1 MIDSGIRN
9 IYRLTPMQEG
19 MFFHSLFDQNSS
31 AYFEQAVLTLNGT
44 IDPELLER
52 SFNKLLERYDVLRTV
67 FLYKE
72 VDQPLQVVL
81 DKRETSLYYKDFSNL
96 IEKDQNQQ
104 IEQYK
109 LSEKKKGF
117 NLEKDILIRM
127 ALFKTDEDKVKLI
140 WNFHHIIMDGWCLSI
155 LAKDLFQIYFS
166 LKNCSSNPLP
176 EVYPYSD
183 YFTWLEKQDLE
194 GLKYWEKV
202 LEGYEQRATIPA
214 SKVMN
219 NDVRYE
225 HKKYSFKLDEEWTN
239 ELEKLAVVNQTTLS
253 TVFQAIWG
261 VLLQKYNNTDDVV
274 FGSVISGRPPEV
286 RGIESMVGL
295 FINTVP
301 IRIKTDQHI
310 TFKSLLSELNQSLR
324 KANTYGYLSLAD
336 IQSSSKLNNDLIQH
350 IVVFENYPMEEV
362 IINDVDH
369 NDQIT
374 VLDSEMSEHTNYD
387 LEIIVFPS
395 EQLEVCF
402 TYNGLLYDDLFFKKV
417 EIHLKQIIKQ
427 VIKNDSVLINN
438 IEILSQ
444 EEKNQILV
452 DFNDTDVIFPN
463 QKTVHQ
469 LFEEQV
475 MSNPDQLAVLF
486 KEEKWTYR
494 EFNKKANSL
503 GKVLRNKGIKND
515 TIVAIMLDR
524 SLEMMVGIMGI
535 MKAGGA
541 YMPISP
547 DFPIERIKF
556 MLEDSK
562 AVVIL
567 TQEKYITMLS
577 EIVHTEKL
585 QVINLEDSDLYKFED
600 SSLSNINS
608 SNDLAYMIYTSGSTG
623 NPKGVLI
630 EYRALINRLH
640 WMQKKYPIGEGD
652 VILQKTP
659 FVFDVSVWELF
670 WWCIQG
676 ASVCFLEP
684 GGEKEP
690 GMMVDVIEKNQI
702 STMHFVPSM
711 LSVFLDYLENM
722 ENETIRLKSLRQ
734 VFASG
739 EALKTTQVDSF
750 LKLLHN
756 KNGTNLHNLYG
767 PTEASIDVSYYD
779 CVSIENMNVV
789 PIGKPINNIQLHIL
803 DRNLQLMS
811 IGLTGELHISG
822 AGLARG
828 YLNRPELTA
837 EKFIDHPFQPGE
849 KMYKTGDL
857 ARWLP
862 DGNIEYLGRND
873 HQVKIR
879 GHRIELGEIEKH
891 LITHESIQE
900 VVVIARDDDAHLYL
914 CAYFTSKINMNTSTL
929 KSYLSQI
936 VPEYMVPN
944 HFIQLDEMPIN
955 SNGKLDRK
963 KLPAP
968 SQQLQTSFVAP
979 RNLTEETLKNIWGQV
994 LEVERISIHQ
1004 NFFELGGH
1012 SLKAT
1017 LLVSKVYREMNVEI
1031 KVRDVFSFNTIAKL
1045 SNHISKL
1052 AKSSISPIQ
1061 PLEKKQYYDV
1071 SAAQK
1076 RMYVLNEL
1084 EGENSIAYN
1093 MPSVFQVKGDFNVN
1107 HFEQQLHV
1115 LIQRHEIFRTSF
1127 INVNGQ
1133 IKQEIHPH
1141 VEVNLEFL
1149 DLTGTQFNERKDMI
1163 VSFIKPFDL
1172 EIASLIRVKVIKVD
1186 KQEHHLLFDMHH
1198 IISDGIS
1205 GKLVLDELIGLYEG
1219 KDLPPLLN
1227 QYKDFAA
1234 WQNEQLETEE
1244 MKEQEKYWLQM
1255 FNDDI
1260 PIMNLLLDYRRPS
1273 VQSFEGRTIRFVTG
1287 NDLTEDINLLANQA
1301 NTTVF
1306 TVLLAAYNVLL
1317 MKYTGQNDIVVGSPV
1332 AGRNHPDLQQ
1342 MNGLF
1347 VNTVALRN
1355 LLDGKKTFLEFIQHV
1370 SERNLNA
1377 IENQDYPFEKLI
1389 DQLNIKR
1396 DTSRNPLF
1404 DTMFSFFEAEEQ
1416 EMNMDGLLL
1425 APYPV
1430 EENTAKFDLMLD
1442 VYTELSNIRFE
1453 LQYCTDLYKTETAER
1468 LSNHYL
1474 VILKELVRNPNI
1486 LLSEISL
1493 LSDKEQ
1499 IQIKEQF
1506 NGKKRDYD
1514 FSKTVSERFEEHARV
1529 SSHKTA
1535 LIYKDHRISYEQ
1547 LNKKANQMARY
1558 LRKRGIGP
1566 EDIVS
1571 VMLERSPKFVES
1583 VLGIWKA
1590 QAAYVPIDVSYG
1602 TERRLNIL
1610 DDSKAK
1616 VVITNSQYLEYE
1628 LETNDKIKI
1637 LCLDQMEEDINQEEQ
1652 DNLNLEMN
1660 INDLAY
1666 ILFTSGSTGKPKGV
1680 MIEHVGML
1688 NHILAEADELS
1699 LDSSL
1704 VFAQNAS
1711 PCFDISVW
1719 QFFGA
1724 LALGGT
1730 TAIYANELILEV
1742 DKFSEHLVKDGVTLL
1757 EVVPTYLSVLLDHF
1771 EDEKV
1776 KLPSLSTLMVTGES
1790 VKPHLV
1796 KRWFAQFP
1804 QIKLV
1809 NAYGPA
1815 EASDDVSQFI
1825 IDELPEEE
1833 NPNISIGK
1841 PIANMDIYIVDE
1853 EMNLCPIGV
1862 VGELCVAGIGVG
1874 RGYVNHAEGT
1884 NQSFMINKFSNKSN
1898 ERLYKTG
1905 DMARWRSDGNIEFIG
1920 RKDYQVK
1927 IRGFRIELEEIESA
1941 ILEHRAVKEAVVIT
1955 KEEDDE
1961 KYLCAY
1967 IVVKPNFQLKELKI
1981 DLSDKLPDYM
1991 LPAYF
1996 MLLEQLPLLVSG
2008 KIDRKLLPSP
2018 DKTNITDQETILPVN
2033 DIEEDL
2039 VSVWKEVLGVQ
2050 MIGTDHN
2057 FFELGG
2063 DSIKAIQMISK
2074 FNSKGYSLKT
2084 RDLFQYPE
2092 IHRLAKCVRKERKEI
2107 DQSAVKGEVVLSP
2120 IQQWFF
2126 ERQFKDMNH
2135 WNQAVMLFKRDR
2147 FDIHILEQVFTKMIE
2162 HHDALR
2168 MVYHHDDKGEN
2179 VQFNREIRG
2188 GMFDL
2193 SVVDICE
2200 QTNEEIMDA
2209 IYQIQSSLD
2218 LEQGPLV
2225 KLGLLKARDGDHLFI
2240 AIHHLIIDGVSWRIL
2255 FEDLLTAY
2263 KQLSQ
2268 DHPIQLP
2275 SKTDSYLNWTS
2286 SLMKYADSKE
2296 MLQELSYWK
2305 EVEEHSFCPIPKD
2318 KEGLE
2323 ISAKYNQ
2330 TYQFQLSKEE
2340 TSELLTRVHATYN
2353 TEMNDI
2359 LLCALGIAVKKWTGE
2374 NQVCIHLEGHGREEI
2389 IKEMDISRTVGWF
2402 TSTYPVVLNMDKS
2415 EDLSYQIKYLKEHL
2429 RQIPNKGIGYGILK
2443 YLTSDHDKKD
2453 ITFVSSP
2460 EINFNYLGQFDT
2472 DLNTEL
2478 FEGSELSCGQMVS
2491 PNANREVP
2499 LDING
2504 LVEEEMLK
2512 MEITYN
2518 ANEFKETTIER
2529 FGNLFKQSLSE
2540 IIQHCITKESKEITP
2555 SDVGGE
2561 DLSIED
2567 LEAISAFYES

>member
-1 MIDSGIRN
+1 MIDSDIRN

-31 AYFEQAVLTLNGT
+31 AYFEQAVLTLHGI
-44 IDPELLER
+44 IDPELLEK
-52 SFNKLLERYDVLRTV
+52 SFNKLIERYDVLRTV
-67 FLYKE
+67 FIFKE

-81 DKRETSLYYKDFSNL
+81 DKREASIYYKDISNL
-96 IEKDQNQQ
+96 MEKDQTEQ

-109 LSEKKKGF
+109 LSEKEKGF

-127 ALFKTDEDKVKLI
+127 ALFKTSEDKVKLI

-166 LKNCSSNPLP
+166 LKNKSLNQLT

-183 YFTWLEKQDLE
+183 YFTWLEKQDLD
-194 GLKYWEKV
+194 GLKYWENI
-202 LEGYEQRATIPA
+202 LEGYEQQATIPA
-214 SKVMN
+214 SKSAIKK
-219 NDVRYE
+219 DVSYE
-225 HKKYSFKLDEEWTN
+225 HKKYSFKLDEGWTN
-239 ELEKLAVVNQTTLS
+239 ELENVAVVNQTTLS
-253 TVFQAIWG
+253 TVFQGIWG
-261 VLLQKYNNTDDVV
+261 VLLQKYNNTEDVV
-274 FGSVISGRPPEV
+274 FGSIVSGRPPEV

-301 IRIKTDQHI
+301 IRIKSDEHK
-310 TFKSLLSELNQSLR
+310 TFKSLLFELNQSLR
-324 KANTYGYLSLAD
+324 KANKYSYLSLAD
-336 IQSSSKLNNDLIQH
+336 IQSSSALKNDLIQH
-350 IVVFENYPMEEV
+350 IVVYENYPMEEV
-362 IINDVDH
+362 IINDVDY

-374 VLDSEMSEHTNYD
+374 ILGSEMSEHTNYD
-387 LEIIVFPS
+387 LEIIVFPGK
-395 EQLEVCF
+395 QLEVCF
-402 TYNGLLYDDLFFKKV
+402 TYNGLLYDEVFFHKLEV
-417 EIHLKQIIKQ
+417 HLKQIIKQ
-427 VIKNDSVLINN
+427 VINNDRVLINN
-438 IEILSQ
+438 IEMISQ

-452 DFNDTDVIFPN
+452 DFNDTDVAFPI
-463 QKTVHQ
+463 QKTIHE

-475 MSNPDQLAVLF
+475 QSNPDQTAVLL
-486 KEEKWTYR
+486 KEKKWTYD
-494 EFNKKANSL
+494 EFNKKVNSFAR
-503 GKVLRNKGIKND
+503 VLRNKGIEKD

-547 DFPIERIKF
+547 EFPMERIKF
-556 MLEDSK
+556 MLNDSK
-562 AVVIL
+562 APVIL
-567 TQEKYITMLS
+567 TQGKYMAMFS
-577 EIVHTEKL
+577 EQFQTEKL
-585 QVINLEDSDLYKFED
+585 QVINLEDSDLYKLED
-600 SSLSNINS
+600 SNLPIINS

-630 EYRALINRLH
+630 EHRALINRLH

-676 ASVCFLEP
+676 ASIYFLEP

-690 GMMVDVIEKNQI
+690 GVMIETIEENHI
-702 STMHFVPSM
+702 TTMHFVPSM
-711 LSVFLDYLENM
+711 LSAFLEYLENKES
-722 ENETIRLKSLRQ
+722 ENSRLKSLRQ

-750 LKLLHN
+750 VQLLYK
-756 KNGTNLHNLYG
+756 KNGTKLHNLYG
-767 PTEASIDVSYYD
+767 PTEAAIDVSYYD
-779 CVSIENMNVV
+779 CVSNEKMNVV
-789 PIGKPINNIQLHIL
+789 PIGKPIDNIQLHIL
-803 DRNLQLMS
+803 DRNLNLMP

-822 AGLARG
+822 VGLARG
-828 YLNRPELTA
+828 YLNRKELTE
-837 EKFIDHPFQPGE
+837 EKFINNPFHSGN

-857 ARWLP
+857 ARWLQ

-879 GHRIELGEIEKH
+879 GHRVELGEIEQH
-891 LITHESIQE
+891 LINHESIQE
-900 VVVIARDDDAHLYL
+900 VAVITSEMNGTFYL
-914 CAYFTSKINMNTSTL
+914 CAYFTSKVNLNTASLRSYMN
-929 KSYLSQI
+929 KC
-936 VPEYMVPN
+936 VPEYMIPSY
-944 HFIQLDEMPIN
+944 FIQLKEMPIN

-963 KLPAP
+963 KLPVP
-968 SQQLQTSFVAP
+968 TQQIKTSFVAP
-979 RNLTEETLKNIWGQV
+979 RNVTEETLKNIWEQV
-994 LEVERISIHQ
+994 LEIESISIHQ

-1017 LLVSKVYREMNVEI
+1017 VLVSKIYREMNVEI
-1031 KVRDVFSFNTIAKL
+1031 KVRDVFTYNTIYKL
-1045 SNHISKL
+1045 SNHISKQT
-1052 AKSSISPIQ
+1052 KSSITPI
-1061 PLEKKQYYDV
+1061 PSLEKKQYYEV
-1071 SAAQK
+1071 STAQK
-1076 RMYVLNEL
+1076 RMYILNEL

-1093 MPSVFQVKGDFNVN
+1093 MPSAFKVEGDFNVN
-1107 HFEQQLHV
+1107 HFYQQIGA
-1115 LIQRHEIFRTSF
+1115 LIERHEIFRTSF
-1127 INVNGQ
+1127 VNINGQ
-1133 IKQEIHPH
+1133 IQQKIHKDVDVKP
-1141 VEVNLEFL
+1141 EFL
-1149 DLTGTQFNERKDMI
+1149 DSTLILREEYEQI
-1163 VSFIKPFDL
+1163 IQSFIKPFDL
-1172 EIASLIRVKVIKVD
+1172 SMAPLLRVKVVRTGE
-1186 KQEHHLLFDMHH
+1186 KQHLLLFDMHH

-1205 GKLVLDELIGLYEG
+1205 GKLVIDELIGLYEG
-1219 KDLPPLLN
+1219 KALSPLSN
-1227 QYKDFAA
+1227 QYRDFAA
-1234 WQNEQLETEE
+1234 WQNEQLETKE
-1244 MKEQEKYWLQM
+1244 MKVQEQYWLHI
-1255 FNDDI
+1255 FNDEI
-1260 PIMNLLLDYRRPS
+1260 PVMNMPLDYRRPS
-1273 VQSFEGRTIRFVTG
+1273 VQSFEGKKIFAVTG
-1287 NDLTEDINLLANQA
+1287 NKLAEEINVLASQA

-1306 TVLLAAYNVLL
+1306 SVLFAAYNILL

-1355 LLDGKKTFLEFIQHV
+1355 FLDGKKSFLEFIQYV
-1370 SERNLNA
+1370 SERTLKA

-1404 DTMFSFFEAEEQ
+1404 DTMFSLFEAEEQ
-1416 EMNMDGLLL
+1416 EITMDGLLIT
-1425 APYPV
+1425 PYPL
-1430 EENTAKFDLMLD
+1430 EEDTAKFDLMLD
-1442 VYTELSNIRFE
+1442 VYTEPFNIRFE
-1453 LQYCTDLYKTETAER
+1453 LQYCTDLYKAETAER

-1474 VILKELVRNPNI
+1474 IILEELVRNPNT

-1493 LSDKEQ
+1493 LSEKEQ

-1514 FSKTVSERFEEHARV
+1514 FSKTVSQRFEEHVFHSAD
-1529 SSHKTA
+1529 KTA
-1535 LIYKDHRISYEQ
+1535 LIYKDKKISYEQ
-1547 LNKKANQMARY
+1547 LNKKANQIARY
-1558 LRKRGIGP
+1558 LRKIGVGP
-1566 EDIVS
+1566 ENIVS

-1602 TERRLNIL
+1602 TERKLNIL
-1610 DDSKAK
+1610 NDSKAK
-1616 VVITNSQYLEYE
+1616 VLITDSQYLECK
-1628 LETNDKIKI
+1628 LETNHKIKI
-1637 LCLDQMEEDINQEEQ
+1637 LCLDELEEEIGQEEQ
-1652 DNLNLEMN
+1652 DNLNLEMD
-1660 INDLAY
+1660 INHLAY

-1680 MIEHVGML
+1680 MIEHIGML
-1688 NHILAEADELS
+1688 NHILAEAEELN

-1724 LALGGT
+1724 LSLGGT
-1730 TAIYANELILEV
+1730 TAIYPNELILEV
-1742 DKFSEHLVKDGVTLL
+1742 DKFSEQLVKDGVTLL
-1757 EVVPTYLSVLLDHF
+1757 EVVPTYLSVLLDYF
-1771 EDEKV
+1771 ENEKLE
-1776 KLPSLSTLMVTGES
+1776 LPSLLNLMVTGES

-1825 IDELPEEE
+1825 MEELPKEDIS
-1833 NPNISIGK
+1833 NISIGK
-1841 PIANMDIYIVDE
+1841 PIANMKIYIVDE

-1874 RGYVNHAEGT
+1874 RGYINHAEGT
-1884 NQSFMINKFSNKSN
+1884 EQSFMINKFSDQSN

-1920 RKDYQVK
+1920 RKDFQVK

-1941 ILEHRAVKEAVVIT
+1941 ILEHHAVKEAVVIT
-1955 KEEDDE
+1955 QEEDE
-1961 KYLCAY
+1961 RYICAY
-1967 IVVKPNFQLKELKI
+1967 IVANPNFQLIELKTE
-1981 DLSDKLPDYM
+1981 LSDKLPDYM
-1991 LPAYF
+1991 IPAYF
-1996 MLLEQLPLLVSG
+1996 MLIEQLSLLVSG
-2008 KIDRKLLPSP
+2008 KINRKLLPTP
-2018 DKTNITDQETILPVN
+2018 DKTSGTDKEILSPVN
-2033 DIEEDL
+2033 EIEEDL

-2050 MIGTDHN
+2050 FIGTDHN

-2074 FNSKGYSLKT
+2074 FNSKGYLLKT

-2107 DQSAVKGEVVLSP
+2107 DQSAVEGKVVLSP
-2120 IQQWFF
+2120 IQKWFF
-2126 ERQFKDMNH
+2126 EQKFTNMNH

-2147 FDIHILEQVFTKMIE
+2147 FELHILEKAFTKMIE

-2168 MVYHHDDKGEN
+2168 MVYYRDDNGETI
-2179 VQFNREIRG
+2179 QFNREIGER
-2188 GMFDL
+2188 MFDITV
-2193 SVVDICE
+2193 SDISE
-2200 QTNEEIMDA
+2200 QTNGELMNT
-2209 IYQIQSSLD
+2209 IYQIQSSID

-2225 KLGLLKARDGDHLFI
+2225 KLGVLKAKDGDHLLI

-2263 KQLSQ
+2263 QQMSQ
-2268 DHPIQLP
+2268 NDPIQLP

-2286 SLMKYADSKE
+2286 SLMNYANSKE
-2296 MLQELSYWK
+2296 MLEELSYWK
-2305 EVEEHSFCPIPKD
+2305 EVEENAFFAIPKD

-2323 ISAKYNQ
+2323 ISTKYNQ
-2330 TYQFQLSKEE
+2330 TYQFKLSKQE
-2340 TSELLTRVHATYN
+2340 TSELLTSVHATYN

-2359 LLCALGIAVKKWTGE
+2359 LLCALGIAVKNWTGE
-2374 NQVCIHLEGHGREEI
+2374 NQVCINLEGHGREEI
-2389 IKEMDISRTVGWF
+2389 IKEMDISRTMGWF
-2402 TSTYPVVLNMDKS
+2402 TSTYPVVLDMDNS
-2415 EDLSYQIKYLKEHL
+2415 EDLSYQIKHLKEHL
-2429 RQIPNKGIGYGILK
+2429 RRIPNKGIGYGILK
-2443 YLTSDHDKKD
+2443 YLTSENYKKD
-2453 ITFVSSP
+2453 ITFDSTP

-2478 FEGSELSCGQMVS
+2478 FEGSELSCGQMIS
-2491 PNANREVP
+2491 PNSNREVP

-2504 LVEEEMLK
+2504 LVEEETLK
-2512 MEITYN
+2512 MEITYS

-2529 FGNLFKQSLSE
+2529 FGNFFKQSLSD

-2555 SDVGGE
+2555 SDVGGD